1 MEDQPI
7 MSVKI
12 KVLVEHYILV
22 ALASAVALYSAGNHN
37 LKTVAISAV
46 TGVLGIIWASVKA
59 KYLAVKEVKALV
71 AGVHGVNLGGGI
83 PVAAPTPGSK
93 PLAK

>member
-1 MEDQPI
+1 

-22 ALASAVALYSAGNHN
+22 ALASATALYTAGNHN

-46 TGVLGIIWASVKA
+46 TGVIGIIWASVKA
-59 KYLAVKEVKALV
+59 KYLSVKEVNALV
-71 AGVHGVNLGGGI
+71 AGAKAEVPYTVRPDANTAT
-83 PVAAPTPGSK
+83 AATP
-93 PLAK
+93 PAKS